1 MLTHRFRIEAWRDAF
16 HTLIDQGTTGAI
28 KAAFDFR

>member
-1 MLTHRFRIEAWRDAF
+1 MLTHSFPLTDWYEAWL
-16 HTLIDQGTTGAI
+16 TLIDQEHTGAI